1 MGKHVLNL
9 REKGVQVAL
18 FLSVKVGIIVP
29 AKISKRQDGIVG
41 LK

>member
-1 MGKHVLNL
+1 MGINILNL
-9 REKGVQVAL
+9 REKVRVAL
-18 FLSVKVGIIVP
+18 FLSVKLGVIAP